1 MLANTKTGQRI
12 ALRQKVGEAFFSKK
26 KRTGIYYRAVTDIW
40 VLITCKKYA
49 KLFLGL
55 QVHHRWSQGGPPYSS
70 SRSGKTTAHIIK
82 TKQLSCGLSNSH
94 FQTKLVPNDFAYNLS
109 RVP

>member
-40 VLITCKKYA
+40 APITYKKYA
-49 KLFLGL
+49 KLLGL
-55 QVHHRWSQGGPPYSS
+55 QVHHSWSQGGLPTP
-70 SRSGKTTAHIIK
+70 
-82 TKQLSCGLSNSH
+82 QVLFGL
-94 FQTKLVPNDFAYNLS
+94 
-109 RVP
+109 

>member
-40 VLITCKKYA
+40 APITYRKYA
-49 KLFLGL
+49 KLLGL
-55 QVHHRWSQGGPPYSS
+55 QVSMG
-70 SRSGKTTAHIIK
+70 
-82 TKQLSCGLSNSH
+82 H
-94 FQTKLVPNDFAYNLS
+94 F
-109 RVP
+109 